1 MQGAKATWTKLIEG
15 NRQRKSKAPSRK
27 ARVMKE
33 NYRCIIT
40 CFCGIQN
47 GPTVSRLLQYEGDVF
62 NNGKIRTFSIKYN
75 QLTRF

>member
-1 MQGAKATWTKLIEG
+1 MQGAKATCTKLIEG

-47 GPTVSRLLQYEGDVF
+47 GLTVSWLLQYVRDVF
-62 NNGKIRTFSIKYN
+62 NSGKICTSSIKLN
-75 QLTRF
+75 QLI